1 MNYYNRLCLS
11 WVLGGCILFA
21 FSGCGG
27 EASEKAVSSE
37 VIDDSFRSYAIDIDR
52 PDVPLTELIESVEVM
67 RLEETDESL
76 LGGPGRMIRA
86 GDKLILAGTG
96 DVHIFS
102 DKGEFIR
109 KFNRRGD
116 GPGEYGIIQSVWM
129 SGDTIVLYDNQK
141 QMLRWYDQLGNDL
154 KEQKVPESAS
164 HVYPLEN
171 GYVLDMDFRAIADT
185 LTYKLLLVDEQMENK
200 AMLLPYEQG
209 VPFPISTNMNSFK
222 EFDGKLLYKSVFGDT
237 IYFVGPQRVEP
248 FFHIDF
254 GDKYLWNDVSLSGN
268 GQAAMNAIPEGR
280 GVWLFM
286 PSAGPEKIF
295 MLYNVSFTDYG
306 MMLIDRKTGDY
317 QKLDLS
323 KNPEEKYGFVGSSW
337 HGDRLLSTIT
347 STDVAEFLAELEEDQ
362 WSFREGTTLEEIE
375 SSENPVLMWVKFKD
389 LIE

>member
-1 MNYYNRLCLS
+1 MNNS
-11 WVLGGCILFA
+11 NQFGILWMLVCFQLLA
-21 FSGCGG
+21 FSGCGSQS
-27 EASEKAVSSE
+27 AEKSASSE
-37 VIDDSFRSYAIDIDR
+37 TSDDSFRSYVIDIDM
-52 PDVPLTELIESVEVM
+52 PDVPLTTLIESVEIM
-67 RLEETDESL
+67 RLEETEESL
-76 LGGPGRMIRA
+76 LGGTARVIRA

-96 DVHIFS
+96 DVRIFS
-102 DKGEFIR
+102 DKGDFIR
-109 KFNRRGD
+109 KFNRSGD
-116 GPGEYGIIQSVWM
+116 GPGEYGIIQSIWM
-129 SGDTIVLYDNQK
+129 RGDTIVLYDNQK
-141 QMLRWYDQLGNDL
+141 QMLRWYDQMGNDL
-154 KEQKVPESAS
+154 KEQKVPERAS
-164 HVYPLEN
+164 HAYPLQN
-171 GYVLDMDFRAIADT
+171 GYVLDMDFRSIADT
-185 LTYKLLLVDEQMENK
+185 LTYKLLLVDGQMESK

-295 MLYNVSFTDYG
+295 MLYNVSFRDYG
-306 MMLIDRKTGDY
+306 MILIDRKTGNY
-317 QKLDLS
+317 RKLDLS
-323 KNPEEKYGFVGSSW
+323 KNPEEKYGFVGSAW

-347 STDVAEFLAELEEDQ
+347 STDVAEFLAELDESQ
-362 WSFREGTTLEEIE
+362 WRFREGTTLEKIE

-389 LIE
+389 IME